1 MSENPNPG
9 KPGQP
14 DKGADR
20 RPSPDAGTAGEG
32 TAGDQSFPPYPGAS
46 RPPYPT
52 VASAPESYG
61 QTAGAQAAGGQ
72 AAYGQAAYGQQQEY
86 GQPGYPQPG
95 YPQNPPQAGY
105 PQGYDQPPYAQA
117 GYPEG
122 YDQSPYQQPGY
133 PQGYPQPGY
142 PQAYQQGYGQPMSE
156 QKSKL
161 AAGLLGIFLGSLG
174 IHNFY
179 LGRTGVALTQLL
191 ISVVS
196 LGILSPVS
204 AIWGFIEGVMILVG
218 AEPFQRDAKGIPLR
232 D

>member
-1 MSENPNPG
+1 MSENPGPSD
-9 KPGQP
+9 PAQP
-14 DKGADR
+14 EKREDGSAY
-20 RPSPDAGTAGEG
+20 PQSN
-32 TAGDQSFPPYPGAS
+32 DQPPYP
-46 RPPYPT
+46 
-52 VASAPESYG
+52 
-61 QTAGAQAAGGQ
+61 QAGGPQ
-72 AAYGQAAYGQQQEY
+72 YPPSGNQQ
-86 GQPGYPQPG
+86 GYPQPG
-95 YPQNPPQAGY
+95 YPQAY
-105 PQGYDQPPYAQA
+105 T
-117 GYPEG
+117 
-122 YDQSPYQQPGY
+122 QPGY
-133 PQGYPQPGY
+133 PQSYPQPGY

-179 LGRTGVALTQLL
+179 LGRTGVALAQLL

>member
-1 MSENPNPG
+1 MSEDPG
-9 KPGQP
+9 PSDP
-14 DKGADR
+14 A
-20 RPSPDAGTAGEG
+20 RPEKREDEAAYPQAN
-32 TAGDQSFPPYPGAS
+32 DQPPYP
-46 RPPYPT
+46 
-52 VASAPESYG
+52 
-61 QTAGAQAAGGQ
+61 QAGGPQ
-72 AAYGQAAYGQQQEY
+72 YPPSGNQQ
-86 GQPGYPQPG
+86 GYPQPG
-95 YPQNPPQAGY
+95 YPQGY
-105 PQGYDQPPYAQA
+105 T
-117 GYPEG
+117 
-122 YDQSPYQQPGY
+122 QPGY
-133 PQGYPQPGY
+133 PQGYTQPGYPEGYTQPGYPESYPQRGY

-179 LGRTGVALTQLL
+179 LGRTGVALAQLL

>member
-1 MSENPNPG
+1 MSEDPG
-9 KPGQP
+9 PSDP
-14 DKGADR
+14 A
-20 RPSPDAGTAGEG
+20 RPEKREDEAAYPQAN
-32 TAGDQSFPPYPGAS
+32 DQPPYP
-46 RPPYPT
+46 
-52 VASAPESYG
+52 
-61 QTAGAQAAGGQ
+61 QAGGPQ
-72 AAYGQAAYGQQQEY
+72 YPPSGNQQ
-86 GQPGYPQPG
+86 GYPQPG
-95 YPQNPPQAGY
+95 YPQAY
-105 PQGYDQPPYAQA
+105 T
-117 GYPEG
+117 
-122 YDQSPYQQPGY
+122 QPGY
-133 PQGYPQPGY
+133 PQSYPQPGY

-179 LGRTGVALTQLL
+179 LGRTGVALAQLL